1 MKSIFKRLL
10 NVEDMMVGDVSL
22 DDSPLRDAPVL
33 VARVRCGKGALRCS
47 RCGRKAP
54 GYDNG
59 GGGRSWRHQDFGC
72 FRVELS
78 GPVPRVECRLRGV
91 VVSRVPWAEPGGR
104 FTRDF
109 GSECA
114 WLMTVAGQKTV
125 SGFLHI
131 AWRTAGDIARRVA
144 RPAGVL
150 DAVHVRRVAR
160 DRCGRDRPQEGPR
173 VHHRHRRPRARTR
186 DLGARRARQ
195 TGPRPVLPT
204 TDAGAAR
211 VDPDRDRRRGR
222 TDRLVRGRAPPE
234 RRTRARPVPHRL
246 LDDRR
251 ARPGRETVAEPG
263 QARREHN
270 GGRGDARRRIRRARE
285 PRRPDRTPIHGPRH
299 TRRRGSQGP
308 ATARGSSGNSCAR
321 SRASPSNGPKRNSN
335 DGSAGRPAAAS
346 PRSSNHAG
354 RSADAATTSSQPSG
368 SAVPTPGS
376 KRSTTRSRSPS
387 AWPTASAT
395 RTTSSP

>member
-1 MKSIFKRLL
+1 MVEEHIQAIAERQRHDGRGRVVGRLPATRRARPGGARQVREGSVAPLALRAKGPGIRQRRGRAKLAAPGLRLL
-10 NVEDMMVGDVSL
+10 PRRAFRPGPASGMPSARRGGLPGAVGRAGRPVH
-22 DDSPLRDAPVL
+22 PRLRI
-33 VARVRCGKGALRCS
+33 RVRMADD
-47 RCGRKAP
+47 GRRPEDRERFPA
-54 GYDNG
+54 Y
-59 GGGRSWRHQDFGC
+59 
-72 FRVELS
+72 RVE
-78 GPVPRVECRLRGV
+78 
-91 VVSRVPWAEPGGR
+91 GR
-104 FTRDF
+104 
-109 GSECA
+109 
-114 WLMTVAGQKTV
+114 
-125 SGFLHI
+125 
-131 AWRTAGDIARRVA
+131 RRHRQTGR

-222 TDRLVRGRAPPE
+222 MDRLVRGRAPPK
-234 RRTRARPVPHRL
+234 RRTRARLVPHRL

-251 ARPGRETVAEPG
+251 ARPGRETVVEPG

-270 GGRGDARRRIRRARE
+270 GDRGDARRQIRRARE

-308 ATARGSSGNSCAR
+308 ATARGSSGNSC
-321 SRASPSNGPKRNSN
+321 ASPSNGPKRNSN